1 MESTWVIQAPNGAI
15 QNKAHPKYRPVGC
28 LTGMKEIVGK
38 VDRRVKEIH
47 CRMEGSKPRVFEDL
61 LYVVIDKW
69 GSKCGMVE
77 RQHPN
82 GAHYRETQIFMFHEP
97 PLPAWG

>member
-1 MESTWVIQAPNGAI
+1 
-15 QNKAHPKYRPVGC
+15 
-28 LTGMKEIVGK
+28 MKEIVGK

-82 GAHYRETQIFMFHEP
+82 GAH
-97 PLPAWG
+97 